1 MDAVSII
8 VTLRKY
14 SSKVYHAYVTS
25 PSYPE
30 VVIESLDGWTALK
43 SKMWDIG
50 IYLGEK
56 KEKSWEKSWERQG
69 VFEEA
74 VYKTIVANSSK
85 FESYVKSTASK
96 KTAAQVNKGLTVRQ
110 LLKLCQQEITKG
122 NGDKEVLIS
131 TDDECNAFHTL
142 WEGFV
147 SEKKD
152 VADFA
157 KYSYFHD
164 NNNPDD
170 VVLLI

>member
-1 MDAVSII
+1 MDVVSVI
-8 VTLRKY
+8 VTIRKY
-14 SSKVYHAYVTS
+14 NSKEYHVFVTS
-25 PSYPE
+25 TMYPE
-30 VVIESLDGWTALK
+30 VEIVSMDGWTALK

-56 KEKSWEKSWERQG
+56 KEKSWERQG